1 LTQVASEFDPN
12 VVKMFQEVFSS
23 SICQVLKQISGEDFE
38 ARVIDSAPVSGNEE
52 SGEVWVRFSA
62 SGRLS
67 GEIGVCVSQADAALL
82 SGLPRGVAPEQA
94 AELRAEL
101 REPMAEVLRQI
112 GRAASTAFRSRVGG
126 EVEVEFCGFGRP
138 SGQSGFGFRL
148 EVGSPE
154 TQPLQILLISDQ
166 GLAKSAAAC
175 LSTSGVA
182 PSISQPE
189 KVMASPA
196 QAFPG
201 KENIGL
207 LLDIELEA
215 ALRFGEREMLLREIL
230 NLNSGSVIEL
240 NRRVNE
246 PVELL
251 VCGKVVAKGDVVVL
265 DGNYALR
272 VTQIGSSADRMSS
285 LSM

>member
-1 LTQVASEFDPN
+1 VASEFDQN
-12 VVKMFQEVFSS
+12 VLKMFQEVWSS
-23 SICQVLKQISGEDFE
+23 SICQVLKEIFDEDFN
-38 ARVIDSAPVSGNEE
+38 ARVTDSIPVSGNEE
-52 SGEVWVRFSA
+52 SAKVWIRFSA

-67 GEIGVCVSQADAALL
+67 GEIDVCVSQHDAVLL
-82 SGLPRGVAPEQA
+82 SGPLRGAAPQQVG
-94 AELRAEL
+94 
-101 REPMAEVLRQI
+101 EPSGDLGEPVAEVWRRI
-112 GRAASTAFRSRVGG
+112 AGAASTAFKSRLGG
-126 EVEVEFCGFGRP
+126 EVEFVFCGFGCP
-138 SGQSGFGFRL
+138 SWEPCFGFRL
-148 EVGSPE
+148 EVAGPK
-154 TQPLQILLISDQ
+154 TPLLQVLLISNQD
-166 GLAKSAAAC
+166 LAKSAAAC
-175 LSTSGVA
+175 LSTSAVS
-182 PSISQPE
+182 PSTSEPE
-189 KVMASPA
+189 KVIPNLA

-272 VTQIGSSADRMSS
+272 VTQIGSAADRMSS
-285 LSM
+285 LRIS